1 MIFLLSVF
9 SGDLLHHMY
18 YTYVIYYMDIEVEA
32 ASPEFE
38 LPKPID
44 KQSTLSMD
52 ASIDSDE
59 QLQAQDHSAKT
70 DFQLSQKQL
79 DVHVGDQ
86 LEQSATPKAATV
98 HLAPILDALMKEPE
112 QTFVLSGMTA
122 TTEFR

>member
-1 MIFLLSVF
+1 
-9 SGDLLHHMY
+9 MY